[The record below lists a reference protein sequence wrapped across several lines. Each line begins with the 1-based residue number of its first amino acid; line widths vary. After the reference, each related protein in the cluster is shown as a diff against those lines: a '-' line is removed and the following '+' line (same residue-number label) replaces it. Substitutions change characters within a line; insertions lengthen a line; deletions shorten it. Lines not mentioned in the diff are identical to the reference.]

1 MGDRAYAQVLCR
13 AKDVAAFEEL
23 GFGEQEYWKGLP
35 EGVSFLV
42 DEEANYGNSSSL
54 RELAE
59 RGYVFIA
66 QHDAGGDYDAARLV
80 SDGKTFREV
89 DAMVH
94 EPRPCVTVD
103 PMGSSTRSNCRR
115 CGSIGAPSRERSR
128 SWALQRKRCR

>member
-23 GFGEQEYWKGLP
+23 GFGERVYWKGLP

-59 RGYVFIA
+59 RG
-66 QHDAGGDYDAARLV
+66 
-80 SDGKTFREV
+80 T
-89 DAMVH
+89 
-94 EPRPCVTVD
+94 
-103 PMGSSTRSNCRR
+103 SSSPNTMPEETITPP
-115 CGSIGAPSRERSR
+115 G
-128 SWALQRKRCR
+128 L